1 MDDLKEQLRQA
12 EQREAQLRNRV
23 EELSREIEDLSY
35 AISHDLRAP
44 LRAIH
49 GFTRVLQEDYQKQ
62 LEGEGERYLG
72 IVMSSARLMSEMIEG
87 MLAISRATK
96 QPMLSVEIPM
106 QRLVED
112 VVASLQR
119 KFPERNIEFQVGALP
134 NAAGDPGLIEQVWM
148 HLLSNAVKFTQ
159 NRENAKVEVNGAP
172 GENEIIYSVRDNG
185 AGFDMKYQAKLF
197 GLFQRFHTEKEFEG
211 IGAGLA
217 LVKRII
223 QRHDGRVWAEAAPGE
238 GATFYFSLPAGQ
250 GISS

>member
-112 VVASLQR
+112 VVHVVFCPPRQR
-119 KFPERNIEFQVGALP
+119 HLPPLARFLHVAVAAAHEPLGHVRFLHRRGLHARVGAERRL
-134 NAAGDPGLIEQVWM
+134 
-148 HLLSNAVKFTQ
+148 
-159 NRENAKVEVNGAP
+159 
-172 GENEIIYSVRDNG
+172 
-185 AGFDMKYQAKLF
+185 
-197 GLFQRFHTEKEFEG
+197 
-211 IGAGLA
+211 
-217 LVKRII
+217 
-223 QRHDGRVWAEAAPGE
+223 
-238 GATFYFSLPAGQ
+238 
-250 GISS
+250 